1 MKLLVTGATGQV
13 GREIC
18 ALADRLGIEC
28 QGLSSAQL
36 DLTRETKVWRALRR
50 AKPTYVINA
59 AAYTAVDAA
68 EDNREECLGVNRD
81 AVSYLG
87 KSCKRLGVPVLHLST
102 DYIFGGDQVSPYT
115 ETDEPRPLNVYG
127 DSKLQGEQAL
137 ASVLDEHII
146 LRVSWVFSEW
156 RSNFVKTMVRLCQER
171 ETLQVVDDQ
180 RGCPTPATDIAR
192 VLIAMVQQLD
202 CGANDWGT
210 YHYCGRE
217 ATSWYQ
223 LCQDIV
229 AETRNYGTLATEAV
243 IPIKTHEY
251 PYRAQRPL
259 NSVLSCH
266 RILEN
271 FGIQQRSWKPELARV
286 VQRCCEWDEDA
297 VRAL

>member
-18 ALADRLGIEC
+18 ALADRLGIDC
-28 QGLSSAQL
+28 QGLSSTQL
-36 DLTRETKVWRALRR
+36 DLTRETKVWRAVRR
-50 AKPTYVINA
+50 AKPTCVINA

-87 KSCKRLGVPVLHLST
+87 KSCERLGVPVLHLST
-102 DYIFGGDQVSPYT
+102 DYVFGGDQVSPYA

-156 RSNFVKTMVRLCQER
+156 RSNFVKTMVRSCQER

-217 ATSWYQ
+217 VTSWYQ

-229 AETRNYGTLATEAV
+229 AETRKYGAVATEAV

-259 NSVLSCH
+259 NSVLTCRS
-266 RILEN
+266 ILES

-286 VQRCCEWDEDA
+286 VQRCCEWDEDVA
-297 VRAL
+297 RAL